1 MVQSRSSDTAQ
12 PRPFWCP
19 AAFPGGRDLI
29 GPVGRFL
36 ANMSRPSPLAR
47 PLRTSHPPK
56 DKQRLTFGDAGWHGS
71 QLKAL
76 FRCVPSPLAREGCDR
91 STSDPAKQPRCRPS
105 RSGKAT
111 SARTLLTLTLLTLL
125 PAASAWAHPHLFAT
139 ARLGITTDGTGAV
152 TGLDVVLVYDEG
164 STAAEI
170 DRIETSRPG
179 PLDDAAL
186 SEQMVEDIGYLK
198 EFGYFVELRQG
209 QQKLAVDTPR
219 QVVASRATG
228 LLFVA
233 YHVPLATPVRPSTDA
248 PLIAATFDPTYF
260 TEIKT
265 VAEIPPTV
273 PAHCA
278 ATVTTPPAGPVSAQP
293 AAPLRTI
300 FDFSAAYA
308 ENARREAHWFAMT
321 CAAKPH
327 P

>member
-1 MVQSRSSDTAQ
+1 
-12 PRPFWCP
+12 
-19 AAFPGGRDLI
+19 
-29 GPVGRFL
+29 
-36 ANMSRPSPLAR
+36 MSRPLPLAR
-47 PLRTSHPPK
+47 PLRTAHQPK
-56 DKQRLTFGDAGWHGS
+56 DKQWLTVGDAGWHGS
-71 QLKAL
+71 RLRAL
-76 FRCVPSPLAREGCDR
+76 FESIPAPLAREGGDR
-91 STSDPAKQPRCRPS
+91 SISDPAKQPSCRPS
-105 RSGKAT
+105 RYGKAT
-111 SARTLLTLTLLTLL
+111 SAGPLLALTLLTLPL
-125 PAASAWAHPHLFAT
+125 ATSACAHPHLFAT
-139 ARLGITTDGTGAV
+139 ARLGVTTDGTGAV

-233 YHVPLATPVRPSTDA
+233 YHVPLTTPVRPSTDA

-278 ATVTTPPAGPVSAQP
+278 ATATTPPGGPVSAQP
-293 AAPLRTI
+293 GAPLRTI

-308 ENARREAHWFAMT
+308 ENARREAHWFAVT
-321 CAAKPH
+321 CAAKPS